1 VLRERGQGI
10 GILVSKCPRETDAS
24 YSLQDPT
31 EVSIYYIYTYNM
43 TKSLSKL
50 LTLMNIYIVN
60 VSADQWNKLSKLSIN
75 NYSYPWFS
83 RSWSSWSGWGS
94 GSHCDHRH
102 GTPKGA
108 AAVTDDD
115 A

>member
-1 VLRERGQGI
+1 MCQQ
-10 GILVSKCPRETDAS
+10 T
-24 YSLQDPT
+24 
-31 EVSIYYIYTYNM
+31 
-43 TKSLSKL
+43 
-50 LTLMNIYIVN
+50 
-60 VSADQWNKLSKLSIN
+60 NKLSKLSIEN
-75 NYSYPWFS
+75 NSSDPWFS